1 MAQFGRFRLQATL
14 ASAPAS
20 APASAS
26 TPASRPLDLPP
37 LAIYPSKEALTESIQ
52 AWAKDHGYAFSISR
66 SKRLENG
73 LKRVYFAC
81 DRRATLPLNN
91 QRTRNTQSR
100 GTECPFS
107 ILAIELPNYLG
118 WEVKYRLEAQFSTHN
133 HPPSSKPSAHP
144 AHRVLSSTTLA
155 RASELFSAGMSN
167 IA

>member
-20 APASAS
+20 TPASAPASAS
-26 TPASRPLDLPP
+26 TSASRPLALPP

-73 LKRVYFAC
+73 FTRVYFAC
-81 DRRATLPLNN
+81 DRRATLPLNT

-107 ILAIELPNYLG
+107 ILAIDLPDYLG
-118 WEVKYRLEAQFSTHN
+118 
-133 HPPSSKPSAHP
+133 
-144 AHRVLSSTTLA
+144 
-155 RASELFSAGMSN
+155 
-167 IA
+167 